1 MSDKAM
7 NTFMVR
13 QNTCESSKRSVCFV
27 SSISS
32 LCHRFTEDV
41 KGLIMSMQYGN
52 SGGGDGYRSNYSEG
66 FNRRDERR
74 DDRDGGGRQDPKNDS
89 GSGYDRGAG
98 GQYQSRG
105 GQGHFQDRG
114 QDHGQSHHQDR
125 GSGYNQNRSQG
136 DNQDRGSGY
145 HQNRSQG
152 DNQDRGSGNYRNR
165 VQGQNQDRGSSQYQD
180 RGQSQHQDYDRQR
193 SNANSSGN
201 YGRQDDRHGR
211 PDDRNGRQDDR
222 HGRPDDRTGR
232 PDDRHGRPD
241 DRHSRPDD
249 RHGRPDDRHGRPDER
264 QQYGGNGSGRGE
276 FGNPQRDG
284 GNRGGY
290 SDNRGDARS
299 SHQGS
304 NQRDERDQY
313 RSSNSNQGGY
323 GGRNGDRYDQQD
335 SRRGPDSHGYNNS
348 RNDYGNSRH
357 NNDRSG
363 YNGGNDFERNRVNRG
378 VGSSNDRNG
387 SGNFDSNNYSPNKRF
402 DNSGGYDDIGGGRG
416 SFRNDN
422 GFGNGE
428 RGGSGG
434 RFNNDNGFGNGDRG
448 GRFNNEGNG
457 GRHFDNDGGYTGG
470 GELPKKEVAPRDWM
484 PSSRDIDELMRDTAE
499 KVQEC
504 QVSQDQA
511 VEVRNSPTMDRLT
524 SWEDS
529 HFHPKILDNLRAIK
543 YTGVRT
549 IQAAMIPQ
557 ILAGYDVIGQAET
570 SAGKTAAFGL
580 PIVDYILKMDQ
591 NIRDEGF
598 GTSPIALVIAPV
610 RELAQQIVESF
621 RQYACGTD
629 IKIRLAI
636 GQQSRARC
644 LADIREGCDVVV
656 GTSGRLMDLI
666 GKGEVCLDHLK
677 FLVLDEADR
686 LLQDVKQDPCGHLGA
701 IINDHDFMRNADNR
715 QTLMTSATFDNAVEE
730 VANRLMKKV
739 DGQNDL
745 VRIVLASGRLS
756 NRVDLHF
763 HEAGGAAKHDTLK
776 KILLDTNERG
786 EIPKTLIFVQKKA
799 SCDFLASKIQMIG
812 QKLEKDF
819 GVQTLHG
826 DRSQDNRDNTI
837 SAFKNGSLKIL
848 VTTDV
853 LSRGIDVVDLE
864 RVVNFD
870 LPDGSVETGV
880 DTFIHRSGRTGR
892 MHKGTCHSFINPGFD
907 NDVRLVPKLIEL
919 VKSTGNPDDLAKVPE
934 FMLELAKRGSNMPSG
949 GGFRGG
955 PRRDGGGGG
964 GYGGG
969 YGGASSKSG
978 FGGGSSSSFGGSSA
992 GGGFGAGKAEGGFGA
1007 FGGSSSGGFGAS
1019 SAATGSFGGNV
1030 GGGFGA
1036 ARAAATV
1043 EPAREDD
1050 ASAPEEKETGAL
1062 GSTTFG
1068 SGEVEEKKDNG
1079 NEEPNDEDW

>member
-1 MSDKAM
+1 MS
-7 NTFMVR
+7 R
-13 QNTCESSKRSVCFV
+13 
-27 SSISS
+27 
-32 LCHRFTEDV
+32 
-41 KGLIMSMQYGN
+41 QYGN

-66 FNRRDERR
+66 FNRRD
-74 DDRDGGGRQDPKNDS
+74 DRDGGGRQDLKNDS

-98 GQYQSRG
+98 QYQSRG
-105 GQGHFQDRG
+105 GQGHFQER
-114 QDHGQSHHQDR
+114 DHGQSQH
-125 GSGYNQNRSQG
+125 
-136 DNQDRGSGY
+136 QDRGSGY
-145 HQNRSQG
+145 HQNRQQG
-152 DNQDRGSGNYRNR
+152 ESQDRGSGNYQNR
-165 VQGQNQDRGSSQYQD
+165 GHGQNQDRGYGQNQDRGQTQYQD
-180 RGQSQHQDYDRQR
+180 RGHGQNQDRGYSQQDYDRQR

-201 YGRQDDRHGR
+201 FGRPDDRNDRPDDRHGR

-222 HGRPDDRTGR
+222 HGRQDDRHGR
-232 PDDRHGRPD
+232 QDDRHGRQDDRHGRPD
-241 DRHSRPDD
+241 DRQP
-249 RHGRPDDRHGRPDER
+249 
-264 QQYGGNGSGRGE
+264 YGGNDSRRGE

-299 SHQGS
+299 SYQGS

-323 GGRNGDRYDQQD
+323 GGGNGDRYDNRD
-335 SRRGPDSHGYNNS
+335 SRRGADAQGYNNAPRS
-348 RNDYGNSRH
+348 DYGNSRH

-363 YNGGNDFERNRVNRG
+363 YNGGNDYDRNRDNRG
-378 VGSSNDRNG
+378 GSGFNDRNG
-387 SGNFDSNNYSPNKRF
+387 SGNFGSNNYSPNKRF
-402 DNSGGYDDIGGGRG
+402 DNSGGYDDVGGGRG

-422 GFGNGE
+422 GFGNGD
-428 RGGSGG
+428 RGGSSGG
-434 RFNNDNGFGNGDRG
+434 RFNNDNGFGNGGDSG

-457 GRHFDNDGGYTGG
+457 GRRFDNDGGYNGG
-470 GELPKKEVAPRDWM
+470 GELPQKEVAPRDWM

-511 VEVRNSPTMDRLT
+511 VEVRNSPLMDRLT

-529 HFHPKILDNLRAIK
+529 QFHPKILDNLRAIK

-549 IQAAMIPQ
+549 IQATMIPQ

-591 NIRDEGF
+591 KDRDEGF

-610 RELAQQIVESF
+610 RELAQQIVDSF
-621 RQYACGTD
+621 RQYAHGTD

-644 LADIREGCDVVV
+644 LSDIRDGCDVVV
-656 GTSGRLMDLI
+656 GTCGRLMDLI

-686 LLQDVKQDPCGHLGA
+686 LLQDVKQDPCGHLGV
-701 IINDHDFMRNADNR
+701 IINDHDFMRNADTR

-812 QKLEKDF
+812 QKLGKDF

-826 DRSQDNRDNTI
+826 DRSQDKRDSVI
-837 SAFKNGSLKIL
+837 SDFKNGSLKIL

-964 GYGGG
+964 GYGG
-969 YGGASSKSG
+969 AASKSG

-1007 FGGSSSGGFGAS
+1007 FGGSSSSGFGAS
-1019 SAATGSFGGNV
+1019 SAATGSFGGTV

-1043 EPAREDD
+1043 EPTREDD

-1068 SGEVEEKKDNG
+1068 SGEVEEKKDNDD
-1079 NEEPNDEDW
+1079 EESNDDW